1 MNPRIHTLVPGS
13 RFGTTITYQRGVE
26 LIVVI
31 TSTIGARTPQRV
43 WASWRTSLVQ
53 TLRMEIMMAR
63 MNIHA
68 PRPVSSS
75 RLQSPHTSAAPRR
88 VVQTVLA
95 LTLLAPIGC
104 ASDDF
109 GAGSED
115 GDSESESGDD
125 LELVELVEP
134 ELAEP
139 EFDEDDPDF
148 DEDDLDWESPSQEIP
163 VLTNTE
169 LSQLLLNGTY
179 NITNAYNPVAN
190 GHAGIDFGGV
200 GDGVTTVYSPI
211 TGTVT
216 ANTTACGKVAIY
228 DGVNTVIL
236 AHMSNISAPPVGSQ
250 ISIGTAVG
258 KASKVVGGG
267 CVANGAHLHIEIR
280 TGNNTSM
287 ANPAVNNVNT
297 TRNPATYTYS
307 PFKAVSL
314 LSPGAGASVNVNPV
328 NFSWAAQPGANTYR
342 LQISATNAFNAE
354 TCTNGC
360 VYNVANSTTARAVAL
375 NPGTYYWRVRAG
387 NSGQGGLW
395 STVRTVTK
403 L

>member
-1 MNPRIHTLVPGS
+1 MT
-13 RFGTTITYQRGVE
+13 
-26 LIVVI
+26 
-31 TSTIGARTPQRV
+31 
-43 WASWRTSLVQ
+43 
-53 TLRMEIMMAR
+53 R
-63 MNIHA
+63 MNINA
-68 PRPVSSS
+68 TTPVSSS
-75 RLQSPHTSAAPRR
+75 QSRSAHTSATSRR
-88 VVQTVLA
+88 VAQTVLA
-95 LTLLAPIGC
+95 LILLAPIGC
-104 ASDDF
+104 ASDDL
-109 GAGSED
+109 GAGIED
-115 GDSESESGDD
+115 GDSESESGED
-125 LELVELVEP
+125 LEFVEFVEL

-139 EFDEDDPDF
+139 AFDEDDSDF
-148 DEDDLDWESPSQEIP
+148 DEDDLDWESSSQEIP

-179 NITNAYNPVAN
+179 TITNAYNPVAN

-216 ANTTACGKVAIY
+216 ANTATCGKVAIY

-236 AHMSNISAPPVGSQ
+236 AHMSNLSAPPVGSQ
-250 ISIGTAVG
+250 ISIGTAIG

-267 CVANGAHLHIEIR
+267 CVATGAHLHIEVR

-314 LSPGAGASVNVNPV
+314 FSPGSGAAFNVNPV
-328 NFSWAAQPGANTYR
+328 NFSWAAQPGANAYR
-342 LQISATNAFNAE
+342 LQISATNAFSAE

-360 VYNVANSTTARAVAL
+360 VYNVASSTTARAVAL